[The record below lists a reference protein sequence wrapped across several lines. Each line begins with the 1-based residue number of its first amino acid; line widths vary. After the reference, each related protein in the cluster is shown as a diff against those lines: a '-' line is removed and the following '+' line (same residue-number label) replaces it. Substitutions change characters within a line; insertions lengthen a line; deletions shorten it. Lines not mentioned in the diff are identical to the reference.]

1 MQRLF
6 TRLCRRL
13 AGREEGASG
22 SAPNRRFL
30 GLHPFELVTLA
41 MTAATVAF
49 LRLHGLRMDWRTAG
63 YILGPL
69 YKSVPKAFVA
79 GVGVFALYRLA
90 RRRPVRAYLR
100 QVATPGWLLLWVRLW
115 LAAMVMTYSYFW
127 LKVCVPL
134 VNGRLWDPQLWRADL
149 LLHLGFS
156 PSVFAVQLLAG
167 TPLVGLLDHWYG
179 AWVATVF
186 YSMSFFA
193 ASPDPLFRRRFILSC
208 VLLWTLGA
216 WLYVALPA
224 LGPAYVFHQ
233 HFRELEGAMPAAE
246 GGQLLLMANYQRML
260 AGRASGVLTA
270 FNPTR
275 GIAALPSLHVGAHW
289 LFALWAR
296 RRFRPLFPLLV
307 LATAFTFAGSLVTGW
322 HYAVDG
328 YVGVLLAWGCYRL
341 ARWME
346 RGGNGGEEE
355 ATADGVAGD
364 RPSAGPDP
372 ASEPPPG

>member
-1 MQRLF
+1 MLRHLLRLRS
-6 TRLCRRL
+6 RLGGAAEGEPGDA
-13 AGREEGASG
+13 AG
-22 SAPNRRFL
+22 RRFL
-30 GLHPFELVTLA
+30 GLYPFELVTLA
-41 MTAATVAF
+41 MTAATVVF
-49 LRLHGLRMDWRTAG
+49 LRLHGLRIDWRTAR

-79 GVGVFALYRLA
+79 GVGLFALYRLA

-100 QVATPGWLLLWVRLW
+100 QVATPGWLVPWLRLW
-115 LAAMVMTYSYFW
+115 LVAMVMTYSYFW

-134 VNGRLWDPQLWRADL
+134 VNGRLWDPQLWRADV

-156 PSVFAVQLLAG
+156 PSVFAVQLFAG
-167 TPLVGLLDHWYG
+167 SPLVGLLDHWYG

-224 LGPAYVFHQ
+224 LGPAYLFHQ
-233 HFRELEGAMPAAE
+233 HFRELQGAMPRAE

-260 AGRASGVLTA
+260 AGRATGVLTA

-307 LATAFTFAGSLVTGW
+307 LATVLTFAGSLLTGW

-328 YVGVLLAWGCYRL
+328 YAGMLLAWGCFRL

-346 RGGNGGEEE
+346 RGEQREDE
-355 ATADGVAGD
+355 QSADGVA
-364 RPSAGPDP
+364 PSATAGP
-372 ASEPPPG
+372 AAG